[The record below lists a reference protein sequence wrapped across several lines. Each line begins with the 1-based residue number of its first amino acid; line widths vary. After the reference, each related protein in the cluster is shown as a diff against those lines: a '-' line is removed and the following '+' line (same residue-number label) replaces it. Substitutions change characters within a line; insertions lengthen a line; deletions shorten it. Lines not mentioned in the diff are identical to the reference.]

1 MSKRDYYD
9 VLGVSR
15 EASQDEIKSSYRKLA
30 FKFHPDRNQD
40 DPEAESQFKEA
51 AEAYEVLGNDEKR
64 QTYDRFGHEGMGG
77 NGFSGGFSS
86 NEDIFGA
93 FSDIFGEV
101 FGFAGAGGGRGG
113 ANRPRPGAD
122 LRYNLSISF
131 REAAKGAE
139 VDIEIPVEQLCD
151 SCEGSGSAPGTTPE
165 TCSQCGGSGTMQQ
178 SQGFFRIQVTCPS
191 CRGAGQMITDPCDTC
206 MGRGTVIKEKE
217 LKVRIPAGVDNNS
230 RLRLRGEGEAGI
242 NGGPPGDLYVV
253 IRVESDKVFER
264 QGQNLIISREISFV
278 EAALGHRLEVP
289 TLDDPV
295 NLDIPKGT
303 QSGEV
308 FRLRGLGMPHLGS
321 AHSGDLLVEVNVKTP
336 TNLNSKQEELLKE
349 FAEIESKK
357 LSTKAKGFFKKAKD
371 KVMGE

>member
-1 MSKRDYYD
+1 MSKRDFYE

-15 EASQDEIKSSYRKLA
+15 EASQDEIKSAYRKLA

-40 DPEAESQFKEA
+40 DPDAESKFKEA
-51 AEAYEVLGNDEKR
+51 AEAYEVLGNQEKR
-64 QTYDRFGHEGMGG
+64 QTYDRFGHEGMG
-77 NGFSGGFSS
+77 NGFSGFSS

-101 FGFAGAGGGRGG
+101 FGFSAAGRGG
-113 ANRPRPGAD
+113 GNRPRPGAD
-122 LRYNLSISF
+122 LRYNLDVSF

-139 VDIEIPVEQLCD
+139 VDIQIPVEKECPTCD
-151 SCEGSGSAPGTTPE
+151 GSGSAPGTTPQ

-178 SQGFFRIQVTCPS
+178 AQGFFRISVTCPQ
-191 CRGAGQMITDPCDTC
+191 CRGAGKMITDPCDEC
-206 MGRGTVIKEKE
+206 MGRGSVIREKD

-230 RLRLRGEGEAGI
+230 RLRLRGEGEGGI

-253 IRVESDKVFER
+253 IRVEPDSVFER
-264 QGQNLIISREISFV
+264 QGQNLIIGREISFV
-278 EAALGHRLEVP
+278 EATLGHRLQVP

-295 NLDIPKGT
+295 DLDIPKGT

-308 FRLRGLGMPHLGS
+308 FRLRGLGLPHLGS
-321 AHSGDLLVEVNVKTP
+321 AHTGDLLVEIKVKTP
-336 TNLNSKQEELLKE
+336 THLNSRQEELLRE
-349 FAEIESKK
+349 FAEIEAGK
-357 LSTKAKGFFKKAKD
+357 LKNKAKGFFKKAKE

>member
-1 MSKRDYYD
+1 MSKRDYYE

-15 EASQDEIKSSYRKLA
+15 EAGQDEIKSAYRKLA

-40 DPEAESQFKEA
+40 DPDAESKFKEA
-51 AEAYEVLGNDEKR
+51 AEAYEVLGDDGKR
-64 QTYDRFGHEGMGG
+64 QTYDRFGHDGLNG

-101 FGFAGAGGGRGG
+101 FGFSSGGRGG

-122 LRYNLSISF
+122 LRYNLDISF

-139 VDIEIPVEQLCD
+139 VDITIPVEQECD
-151 SCEGSGSAPGTTPE
+151 DCQGSGAAPGTTPE
-165 TCSQCGGSGTMQQ
+165 VCPQCGGTGTVQQ
-178 SQGFFRIQVTCPS
+178 AQGFFRISVTCPQ
-191 CRGAGQMITDPCDTC
+191 CRGAGSMISDPCPEC
-206 MGRGTVIKEKE
+206 MGRGTVIRDKD

-230 RLRLRGEGEAGI
+230 RLRLRGEGEGGT

-253 IRVESDKVFER
+253 IHVEPDSVFER
-264 QGQNLIISREISFV
+264 QGQSLIIRREITFV

-308 FRLRGLGMPHLGS
+308 FRLRGLGLPHLGS
-321 AHSGDLLVEVNVKTP
+321 AHKGDLLVEVSVKTP
-336 TNLNSKQEELLKE
+336 THLNKRQEELLAE
-349 FAEIESKK
+349 FAEIEAGK
-357 LSTKAKGFFKKAKD
+357 LTTKAKGFFKKAKD